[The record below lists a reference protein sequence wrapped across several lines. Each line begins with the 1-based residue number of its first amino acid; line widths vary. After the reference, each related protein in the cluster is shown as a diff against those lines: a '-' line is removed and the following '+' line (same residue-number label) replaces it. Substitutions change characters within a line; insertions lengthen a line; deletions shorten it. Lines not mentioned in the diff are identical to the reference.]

1 MNANFEISRRSF
13 LKGAGAVG
21 AAGLLA
27 ACGGS
32 SSSTGSTATSGA
44 ASAPAASNG
53 GAPLSEYYTWETN
66 TRELEE
72 WSVLHSQDAA
82 DFNVLTNLVDGL
94 LSSDPYG
101 APVAAI
107 AESCIFSSCW

>member
-53 GAPLSEYYTWETN
+53 GAPLSEYYTWESN
-66 TRELEE
+66 VRELEE
-72 WSVLHSQDAA
+72 
-82 DFNVLTNLVDGL
+82 
-94 LSSDPYG
+94 
-101 APVAAI
+101 
-107 AESCIFSSCW
+107 